1 MARNFSPR
9 KRRNKTVLSP
19 QQSIIRS
26 YFTPRNGITKEDV
39 NFLVKP
45 VKEPKF
51 KRPASE
57 MTRDSNGIC
66 GQLDQITFPS
76 FTTAAKVHEQAS
88 KWCKSGTI
96 KGEFLS
102 SQPDE
107 ESECPWDV
115 HSQTC
120 TDKNSFSD
128 DSAYFSSGRKQTH
141 INSRARVLP
150 LMASSSSSSSSNS
163 STSSSSRKV
172 KRAQNRQNHRNIKTE
187 KRHKQTTLIS
197 LLDSE
202 DGENSSDSDCC
213 IVKHVVR
220 KNKTPLSD
228 SDVEEISS
236 CSQTSYSGSSQS
248 SQTTVKRKT
257 ASSSASQ
264 TSDSS
269 ESSRSSSTKS
279 AEPSKSAKS
288 SRHPKKQSSASSSM
302 YGLVGDDVSES
313 EDDSEDLSH
322 CGTEFSQLPVEIM
335 ENIFCQLPIIDL
347 MLNCVLVC
355 RQWNSIISR
364 DSVISM
370 KVKLIIQKPD
380 LGCCYI
386 TKTIIFPSNLK
397 YSVATRLASHAVVFR
412 GLVLLPP
419 HKHLLHR
426 APHSFPLLSQSQ
438 RTF

>member
-57 MTRDSNGIC
+57 MTRDSDGIC
-66 GQLDQITFPS
+66 GQLDQITSPL

-96 KGEFLS
+96 KGEFLL
-102 SQPDE
+102 SQPDV
-107 ESECPWDV
+107 ECRSCKSSASSPNPWDV
-115 HSQTC
+115 HSQRC
-120 TDKNSFSD
+120 TEKNSFSD

-141 INSRARVLP
+141 INARARVLP
-150 LMASSSSSSSSNS
+150 LMASSSS

-236 CSQTSYSGSSQS
+236 CSQTSSSGSSQS
-248 SQTTVKRKT
+248 SQTSVKRKT

-279 AEPSKSAKS
+279 TYTEPSKSAKS
-288 SRHPKKQSSASSSM
+288 SRRPKKQSSASSSM

-364 DSVISM
+364 DSVM
-370 KVKLIIQKPD
+370 
-380 LGCCYI
+380 
-386 TKTIIFPSNLK
+386 TKCSNN
-397 YSVATRLASHAVVFR
+397 
-412 GLVLLPP
+412 
-419 HKHLLHR
+419 
-426 APHSFPLLSQSQ
+426 
-438 RTF
+438 